1 MRTYNEI
8 DNDLHKAE
16 VNIKNI
22 KTGKQDKLTA
32 GDGIQIVNNVISA
45 TGGGGGGN
53 NTYEH
58 KIKIVFNS
66 PNSTQEE
73 IYLSILST
81 HETDYTTIRDIAHN
95 IAWNR
100 YIGANAAFTGTAGV
114 PFIGTSVRF
123 IDLGDGEFG
132 ICVFTPYVTVNL
144 YCYGGEGTD
153 DAWPGVEA
161 TATAVAQPVS
171 YYVSAVKLVGYEM
184 QGSAIYALE
193 GWVPGNDWGEG
204 SPNKTS
210 VAESDGS
217 YLITFD
223 TPAKMETTD
232 LDLPN
237 ATIKVQIIDFIDETN
252 FWADGNKV
260 EGGSNVAKVPADA
273 KDKTYTLVV
282 TYSAEGNTAELK

>member
-1 MRTYNEI
+1 MKKLLSVFAAVAMLFGFASCSG
-8 DNDLHKAE
+8 DLHDDVKIDPNAMKGYWSYRVLSAADVAPSGE
-16 VNIKNI
+16 VAVIANCDAGQ
-22 KTGKQDKLTA
+22 TGSYGSPDFKVPATA
-32 GDGIQIVNNVISA
+32 GTINYLVWDGIN
-45 TGGGGGGN
+45 G
-53 NTYEH
+53 
-58 KIKIVFNS
+58 
-66 PNSTQEE
+66 
-73 IYLSILST
+73 
-81 HETDYTTIRDIAHN
+81 TD
-95 IAWNR
+95 
-100 YIGANAAFTGTAGV
+100 FTVSGRTDA
-114 PFIGTSVRF
+114 PT

>member
-1 MRTYNEI
+1 MKKLLSVFAAVAMLFSFASCSG
-8 DNDLHKAE
+8 DLHDDVKIDPNAMKGYWSYRVLSAADVAPSGE
-16 VNIKNI
+16 VAVIANCDAGQ
-22 KTGKQDKLTA
+22 TGAYGSPDFKVPATA
-32 GDGIQIVNNVISA
+32 GTVNYLVWDGI
-45 TGGGGGGN
+45 GGTNFTVSGR
-53 NTYEH
+53 
-58 KIKIVFNS
+58 
-66 PNSTQEE
+66 
-73 IYLSILST
+73 
-81 HETDYTTIRDIAHN
+81 TDAPT
-95 IAWNR
+95 
-100 YIGANAAFTGTAGV
+100 
-114 PFIGTSVRF
+114 

-193 GWVPGNDWGEG
+193 GWVPGNDFGEG

-282 TYSAEGNTAELK
+282 TYSAEGNIAELK

>member
-1 MRTYNEI
+1 MKKLLSVFAAVAMLFGFASCSG
-8 DNDLHKAE
+8 DLHDDVKIDPNAMKGYWSYRVLSAADVAPSGE
-16 VNIKNI
+16 VAVIANCDAGQ
-22 KTGKQDKLTA
+22 TGAYGSPDFKVPATA
-32 GDGIQIVNNVISA
+32 GTVNYLVWDGI
-45 TGGGGGGN
+45 GGTNFTVSGR
-53 NTYEH
+53 
-58 KIKIVFNS
+58 
-66 PNSTQEE
+66 
-73 IYLSILST
+73 
-81 HETDYTTIRDIAHN
+81 TDAPT
-95 IAWNR
+95 
-100 YIGANAAFTGTAGV
+100 
-114 PFIGTSVRF
+114 

>member
-1 MRTYNEI
+1 MKKLLSVFAAVAMLFGFASCSG
-8 DNDLHKAE
+8 DLHDDVKIDPNAMKGYWSYRVLSAADVAPSGE
-16 VNIKNI
+16 VAVIANCDAGQ
-22 KTGKQDKLTA
+22 TGAYGSPDFKVPATA
-32 GDGIQIVNNVISA
+32 GTINYLVWDGIN
-45 TGGGGGGN
+45 G
-53 NTYEH
+53 
-58 KIKIVFNS
+58 
-66 PNSTQEE
+66 
-73 IYLSILST
+73 
-81 HETDYTTIRDIAHN
+81 TD
-95 IAWNR
+95 
-100 YIGANAAFTGTAGV
+100 FTVSGRTDA
-114 PFIGTSVRF
+114 PT

-252 FWADGNKV
+252 FWAVGNKV

>member
-1 MRTYNEI
+1 MKKLLSVFAAVAMLFGFASCSG
-8 DNDLHKAE
+8 DLHDDVKIDPNAMKGYWSYRVLSAADVAPSGE
-16 VNIKNI
+16 VAVIANCDAGQ
-22 KTGKQDKLTA
+22 TGAYGSPDFKVPATA
-32 GDGIQIVNNVISA
+32 GTVNYLVWDGIGGTNFTVSGRTDAPTIV
-45 TGGGGGGN
+45 
-53 NTYEH
+53 
-58 KIKIVFNS
+58 
-66 PNSTQEE
+66 
-73 IYLSILST
+73 
-81 HETDYTTIRDIAHN
+81 
-95 IAWNR
+95 
-100 YIGANAAFTGTAGV
+100 
-114 PFIGTSVRF
+114 
-123 IDLGDGEFG
+123 LGDGEFG

-153 DAWPGVEA
+153 DVWPGVEA

-193 GWVPGNDWGEG
+193 DWVPGNKWEEG

-237 ATIKVQIIDFIDETN
+237 ATIKVQIIDFIDETK

-260 EGGSNVAKVPADA
+260 EVGSNVAKVPADA

>member
-1 MRTYNEI
+1 MKKLLSVFAAVAMLFGFASCSG
-8 DNDLHKAE
+8 DLHDDVKIDPNAMKGYWSYRVLSAADVAPSGE
-16 VNIKNI
+16 VAVIANCDAGQ
-22 KTGKQDKLTA
+22 TGAYGSPDFKVPATA
-32 GDGIQIVNNVISA
+32 GTVNYLVWDGI
-45 TGGGGGGN
+45 GGTNFTVSGR
-53 NTYEH
+53 TDAPT
-58 KIKIVFNS
+58 IK
-66 PNSTQEE
+66 
-73 IYLSILST
+73 
-81 HETDYTTIRDIAHN
+81 
-95 IAWNR
+95 
-100 YIGANAAFTGTAGV
+100 
-114 PFIGTSVRF
+114 
-123 IDLGDGEFG
+123 LGDGEFG

>member
-1 MRTYNEI
+1 MKKLLSVFAAAAMLFGFASCSG
-8 DNDLHKAE
+8 DLHDDVKIDPNAMKGYWSYRVLSAADVAPSGE
-16 VNIKNI
+16 VAVIANCDAGQ
-22 KTGKQDKLTA
+22 TGAFGSPDFKVPATA
-32 GDGIQIVNNVISA
+32 GTVNYLVWDGIN
-45 TGGGGGGN
+45 G
-53 NTYEH
+53 
-58 KIKIVFNS
+58 
-66 PNSTQEE
+66 
-73 IYLSILST
+73 
-81 HETDYTTIRDIAHN
+81 TD
-95 IAWNR
+95 
-100 YIGANAAFTGTAGV
+100 FTVSGRTDA
-114 PFIGTSVRF
+114 PT

-153 DAWPGVEA
+153 DVWPGVEA

-282 TYSAEGNTAELK
+282 TYSAEGNTAELR

>member
-1 MRTYNEI
+1 MKKLLSVFAAVAMLFGFASCSG
-8 DNDLHKAE
+8 DLHDDVKIDPNAMKGYWSYRVLSAADVAPSGE
-16 VNIKNI
+16 VAVIANCDAGQ
-22 KTGKQDKLTA
+22 TGAYGSPDFKVPATA
-32 GDGIQIVNNVISA
+32 GTVNYLVWDGIGGTNFTVSGRTDAPTIV
-45 TGGGGGGN
+45 
-53 NTYEH
+53 
-58 KIKIVFNS
+58 
-66 PNSTQEE
+66 
-73 IYLSILST
+73 
-81 HETDYTTIRDIAHN
+81 
-95 IAWNR
+95 
-100 YIGANAAFTGTAGV
+100 
-114 PFIGTSVRF
+114 
-123 IDLGDGEFG
+123 LGDGEFG

-153 DAWPGVEA
+153 DVWPGVEA

-171 YYVSAVKLVGYEM
+171 YYVSAVKLVGSEM

-193 GWVPGNDWGEG
+193 DWVPGNKWEEG

-237 ATIKVQIIDFIDETN
+237 ATIKVQIIDFIDETK

-260 EGGSNVAKVPADA
+260 EVGSNVAKVPADA

>member
-1 MRTYNEI
+1 MKKLLSVFAAVAMLFGFASCSG
-8 DNDLHKAE
+8 DLHDDVKIDPNAMKGYWSYRVLSAADVAPSGE
-16 VNIKNI
+16 VAVIANCDAGQ
-22 KTGKQDKLTA
+22 TGAYGSPDFKVPATA
-32 GDGIQIVNNVISA
+32 GTINYLVWDGIN
-45 TGGGGGGN
+45 G
-53 NTYEH
+53 
-58 KIKIVFNS
+58 
-66 PNSTQEE
+66 
-73 IYLSILST
+73 
-81 HETDYTTIRDIAHN
+81 TD
-95 IAWNR
+95 
-100 YIGANAAFTGTAGV
+100 FTVSGRTDA
-114 PFIGTSVRF
+114 PT

>member
-1 MRTYNEI
+1 MKKLLSVFAAVAMLFSFASCSG
-8 DNDLHKAE
+8 DLHDDVKIDPNAMKGYWSYRVLSAADVAPSGE
-16 VNIKNI
+16 VAVIANCDAGQ
-22 KTGKQDKLTA
+22 TGAYGSPDFKVPATA
-32 GDGIQIVNNVISA
+32 GTVNYLVWDGI
-45 TGGGGGGN
+45 GGTNFTVSGR
-53 NTYEH
+53 
-58 KIKIVFNS
+58 
-66 PNSTQEE
+66 
-73 IYLSILST
+73 
-81 HETDYTTIRDIAHN
+81 TDAPT
-95 IAWNR
+95 
-100 YIGANAAFTGTAGV
+100 
-114 PFIGTSVRF
+114 

-193 GWVPGNDWGEG
+193 GWVPGNDFGEG

-282 TYSAEGNTAELK
+282 TYSAEGNTAELR

>member
-1 MRTYNEI
+1 MKKLLSVFAAVAMLFSFASCSG
-8 DNDLHKAE
+8 DLHDDVKIDPNAMKGYWSYRVLSAADVAPSGE
-16 VNIKNI
+16 VAVIANCDAGQ
-22 KTGKQDKLTA
+22 TGAYGSPDFKVPATA
-32 GDGIQIVNNVISA
+32 GTVNYLVWDGI
-45 TGGGGGGN
+45 GGTNFTVSGR
-53 NTYEH
+53 
-58 KIKIVFNS
+58 
-66 PNSTQEE
+66 
-73 IYLSILST
+73 
-81 HETDYTTIRDIAHN
+81 TDAPT
-95 IAWNR
+95 
-100 YIGANAAFTGTAGV
+100 
-114 PFIGTSVRF
+114 

-282 TYSAEGNTAELK
+282 TYSAEGNTAELR